1 MFSTLLKIEL
11 IKKNLTMTQLAD
23 ILGTTQQNLSQKVIK
38 DNWKEKDIIEI
49 CHALNCEIKME
60 IVEK

>member
-23 ILGTTQQNLSQKVIK
+23 ILGTTQQNLSQKVVK

-49 CHALNCEIKME
+49 CNALNCEIKME